1 MANAIKFSFEQTLG
15 GESVETNFQESA
27 ENRARSTRAFD
38 VVCVSGVATT
48 AQAYAAAR
56 GHVAAAFPRDIFG
69 NPIASISLSETTAA
83 NRAWKFEARYS
94 SKAEVPKDWYDYC
107 YVDSYDGS
115 SESATRT
122 QSLGTRIFPTPG
134 GCAVDYGGAI
144 DVADGVAR
152 GVQIASPIDRFS
164 VRLRLKH
171 TPERLAYLRSLGAYR
186 QKTNAAPFWEY
197 APGEVLFESY
207 SFSLAGVA
215 DDGSFKN
222 AYFDGR
228 LNFAARRSEP
238 TNIDGAEFVKG
249 GWEAVW
255 ALKVEADGA
264 DGRKRLKTLCAY
276 AETVYP
282 SADFDELKLARL
294 GFDG

>member
-1 MANAIKFSFEQTLG
+1 MANVVKFSFEPTLG

-27 ENRARSTRAFD
+27 ENRTRSTRLFD
-38 VVCVSGVATT
+38 VVCTSGDATLALVYAT
-48 AQAYAAAR
+48 ARA
-56 GHVAAAFPRDIFG
+56 HVAKVWPRDIFG
-69 NPIASISLSETTAA
+69 NPIASISLAETLAS

-94 SKAEVPKDWYDYC
+94 SKAEVPKVWYDYC

-122 QSLGTRIFPTPG
+122 QSLGTRIFPTPD
-134 GCAVDYGGAI
+134 GCVVDYGGWI

-164 VRLRLKH
+164 VRLRLRH
-171 TPERLAYLRSLGAYR
+171 TPERLAYLRGLGAYR

-197 APGEVLFESY
+197 GPGEVLFESY
-207 SFSLAGVA
+207 SFSLAGVG
-215 DDGSFKN
+215 DDGSFAN

-228 LNFAARRSEP
+228 LNFAARRAER
-238 TNIDGAEFVKG
+238 TDVDGAVFVKG

-255 ALKVEADGA
+255 ALKIEADGD
-264 DGRKRLKTLCAY
+264 DGRRRLKTLCAY

-282 SADFDELKLARL
+282 SVDFDELKLARL

>member
-1 MANAIKFSFEQTLG
+1 MANVVKFSFEPTLA
-15 GESVETNFQESA
+15 GETIEANFQESA
-27 ENRARSTRAFD
+27 ENRARSTRLFD
-38 VVCVSGVATT
+38 VVCVSGVAST

-56 GHVAAAFPRDIFG
+56 GHVATAFPRDIFG
-69 NPIASISLSETTAA
+69 NPIASISLAETTAA

-122 QSLGTRIFPTPG
+122 QSLGTRMFPTPD
-134 GCAVDYGGAI
+134 GCAVDYGGWI
-144 DVADGVAR
+144 DVENGVAR

-164 VRLRLKH
+164 VRLRLKR
-171 TPERLAYLRSLGAYR
+171 TPDRLAYLRSLGAYR
-186 QKTNAAPFWEY
+186 LKTNAAPFWEY
-197 APGEVLFESY
+197 GPDEVLFESY

-215 DDGSFKN
+215 DDGSFAN

-228 LNFAARRSEP
+228 LNFAARRAEP
-238 TNIDGAEFVKG
+238 TNIDGAEFVKS

-255 ALKVEADGA
+255 ALKIETDGA

-282 SADFDELKLARL
+282 SVDFDELKLARL
-294 GFDG
+294 GLE